1 MPSGSCHMTRV
12 LFIGNS
18 FTQRND
24 LPGILTALA
33 ASAKPAR
40 RVETG
45 RVIAN
50 GMALKTHWTRGEAR
64 ELIAKKKWDF
74 VVLQEQSTRPLKNP
88 RLMHEYVRL
97 FNDEIVASGARTALY
112 MTWARRD
119 SFDRQD
125 ELGDAYASIGRELG
139 ALVVPVGTA
148 WKLALADDPGL
159 VLHDKDGSH
168 PAPAGTYLAACVFYA
183 ALFNDSPV
191 GLATDVPGLGGAD
204 EALLRRL
211 QAVARRAAVSRP
223 ATARK

>member
-1 MPSGSCHMTRV
+1 MTRI

-24 LPGILTALA
+24 LPGMLAALA

-64 ELIAKKKWDF
+64 ELIRKKKWDF

-88 RLMHEYVRL
+88 GLMHEYVRL
-97 FNDEIVASGARTALY
+97 FNGDIAAAGARTALY

-119 SFDRQD
+119 GFDRQD
-125 ELGDAYASIGRELG
+125 ELADAYTGIGRELG
-139 ALVVPVGTA
+139 AVVVPVGMA
-148 WKLALADDPGL
+148 WKRALAGDPSL
-159 VLHDKDGSH
+159 VLHDRDGSH
-168 PAPAGTYLAACVFYA
+168 PSPAGSYLAACVFYA
-183 ALFNDSPV
+183 ALFSESPI
-191 GLATDVPGLGGAD
+191 GLTTDVPGMNGEDA
-204 EALLRRL
+204 ALLRRL
-211 QAVARRAAVSRP
+211 QDVARGTVLV
-223 ATARK
+223 TARK

>member
-1 MPSGSCHMTRV
+1 VTRI

-24 LPGILTALA
+24 LPGMLAALA
-33 ASAKPAR
+33 ASAKPAVR
-40 RVETG
+40 IETG

-64 ELIAKKKWDF
+64 ELIRRKKWDF

-88 RLMHEYVRL
+88 KLMHEYVRL
-97 FNDEIVASGARTALY
+97 FNDDVVAAGARTALY
-112 MTWARRD
+112 MTWARRE

-125 ELGDAYASIGRELG
+125 ELGDAYTSIGRELG
-139 ALVVPVGTA
+139 AVVVPVGTA
-148 WKLALADDPGL
+148 WKLALADDPAL

-168 PAPAGTYLAACVFYA
+168 PSPAGTYLAACVFYA
-183 ALFNDSPV
+183 ALFGASPV
-191 GLATDVPGLGGAD
+191 GLATDVPGLDGTD

-211 QAVARRAAVSRP
+211 QEVARRAAISRP

>member
-1 MPSGSCHMTRV
+1 MTRI

-24 LPGILTALA
+24 LPGMLAALA
-33 ASAKPAR
+33 ASAEPAR

-64 ELIAKKKWDF
+64 ALIRTKRWDF

-97 FNDEIVASGARTALY
+97 FDGDVAAAGARTALY
-112 MTWARRD
+112 MTWARRE

-125 ELGDAYASIGRELG
+125 ELAEAYTSIGRELG

-148 WKLALADDPGL
+148 WKLALADDPAL
-159 VLHDKDGSH
+159 VLHDRDGSH
-168 PAPAGTYLAACVFYA
+168 PAPAGSYLAACVFYA
-183 ALFNDSPV
+183 ALFGESPV
-191 GLATDVPGLGGAD
+191 GLATGVPGLDGAD
-204 EALLRRL
+204 AALLRRL
-211 QAVARRAAVSRP
+211 QDVARRAVSPRP
-223 ATARK
+223 ATAV